1 MTKLHFLLKRIAS
14 KLWVKPTLMSLAAIG
29 WVAIAY
35 FGQRLDRGNWP
46 IDIDRETLLNLF
58 GILASTMLTV
68 ATFSV
73 SAIAAAYAS
82 VASSASPRATRIVM
96 SDRQV
101 QSTLAAFLA
110 TFIYAVIAITAL
122 SAVPFGPSGRFLLFC
137 GFVGLVGWVLVSF
150 LRWVDR
156 VSRLGRLGDTIE
168 RVSQVARELFDDPQ
182 RLGCFGARS
191 ASGLPAAG
199 RAIPARRF
207 GYVQHVDVERLQA
220 IAAEIDGQVSLAVR
234 PGSFLVRGM
243 RLAVVSSMKDPPDD
257 LEERIAQAIS
267 VGPDRW
273 IDTDPRFALI
283 LLGEIADRALS
294 PAVNDPGTAIAILT
308 VDVELLAQW
317 AQHDLAGRTQQEITF
332 ERVSIPPL
340 AVEDLVQDAF
350 TPLIRDGA
358 GIFEVGV
365 RLQKTLWALTQVGHD
380 GLADAARQAA
390 RMALDAAQTAL
401 QPPQHLQA
409 LRDVA
414 RTCGVESPTS

>member
-1 MTKLHFLLKRIAS
+1 MTKLSFLLKRVAS

-29 WVAIAY
+29 WVAFAY
-35 FGQRLDRGNWP
+35 FAQQFSRGDWP
-46 IDIDRETLLNLF
+46 IDIDRDTLMNLF

-73 SAIAAAYAS
+73 SAMAAAYAS

-101 QSTLAAFLA
+101 QSTLGAFLA

-122 SAVPFGPSGRFLLFC
+122 SAVVFGASGRFLLFC

-168 RVSQVARELFDDPQ
+168 RVSSAAREVFEDPT
-182 RLGCFGARS
+182 RLGCFGAR
-191 ASGLPAAG
+191 AAPARRAAG
-199 RAIPARRF
+199 TPIHARRF
-207 GYVQHVDVERLQA
+207 GYVQHLDLERLQA
-220 IAAEIDGQVSLAVR
+220 IAEELDGEITLDVR
-234 PGSFLVRGM
+234 PGSFLVRGA
-243 RLAVVSSMKDPPDD
+243 RLATLSCKNDPPEE
-257 LEERIAQAIS
+257 LEQRVSDAIS
-267 VGPDRW
+267 VGADRW

-317 AQHDLAGRTQQEITF
+317 ARHDLDGSTQQEVKFDRI
-332 ERVSIPPL
+332 SIPPL

-358 GIFEVGV
+358 GIFEVGI

-380 GLADAARQAA
+380 GLARAARQSAA
-390 RMALDAAQTAL
+390 MAMDAAEQAL
-401 QPPQHLQA
+401 QPRQHLQA
-409 LRDVA
+409 LREVA
-414 RTCGVESPTS
+414 RECGVETVSS